1 MLNSSYYEQEWKN
14 LKGVNY
20 YNDFKWTPVFQRQE
34 AKFREY
40 LKRLSAR
47 SVLEF
52 GSGFGRM
59 SKIVLEELDPL
70 VYIGV
75 DVSPHQI
82 ANAAKFLNADWV
94 NVAFIQGN
102 ILTYQD
108 DRHYDLVLASELLLH
123 ILPDDIERAVAQM
136 VRYSKRDI
144 IHIDWARDYEKSS
157 WCFIHD
163 YYDLF
168 TKAGAMLINEVKIDQ
183 QSIWHWRVKE

>member
-1 MLNSSYYEQEWKN
+1 MLNSSYYEQEWKDI
-14 LKGVNY
+14 KGVNY

>member
-1 MLNSSYYEQEWKN
+1 MLNSSYYEQEWKDI
-14 LKGVNY
+14 KGVNY

-52 GSGFGRM
+52 GSGFGRI

>member
-1 MLNSSYYEQEWKN
+1 MLNSSYYEQEWKD

>member
-1 MLNSSYYEQEWKN
+1 MLNSSYYEQEWKDI
-14 LKGVNY
+14 KGVNY

-34 AKFREY
+34 TKFREY